1 MSAGGG
7 NYHRCRSDYWEVK
20 HEQGPVGPGYPGA
33 APSRLRTPALA
44 ALARAAAVPVG
55 ACLLA
60 LLGLTAYTAA
70 GAAGAPPARISVT
83 GARVLVP
90 SNPDAT
96 AAFFVIRNTG
106 RSPDTLVSV
115 SSPQLRSAVLSQT
128 VVADGAG
135 HMEQAPAV
143 VVPAG
148 GTVSLIPGGVDVMVP
163 DPPALRAGQQITLD
177 LRFAASGTV
186 RVRATVVRPGS

>member
-7 NYHRCRSDYWEVK
+7 NHHGYRSDYWKVK
-20 HEQGPVGPGYPGA
+20 HEQGPVGPGSPGA
-33 APSRLRTPALA
+33 APIRLGMPALA

-60 LLGLTAYTAA
+60 LLALTAYTAA

-96 AAFFVIRNTG
+96 AAFFVVRNT
-106 RSPDTLVSV
+106 RQSPDTLESV
-115 SSPQLRSAVLSQT
+115 SSPQLRTAVLSRT
-128 VVADGAG
+128 VVASGAG
-135 HMEQAPAV
+135 HMERAPAV

-148 GTVSLIPGGVDVMVP
+148 GTVSLMPGGVDVMVP
-163 DPPALRAGQQITLD
+163 DPPALKAGQQVTLD
-177 LRFAASGTV
+177 LRFTASGTV

>member
-1 MSAGGG
+1 M
-7 NYHRCRSDYWEVK
+7 
-20 HEQGPVGPGYPGA
+20 P
-33 APSRLRTPALA
+33 L
-44 ALARAAAVPVG
+44 G
-55 ACLLA
+55 ACLIV

-83 GARVLVP
+83 GARVVVP

-115 SSPQLRSAVLSQT
+115 SSPQLRRAVLSRT
-128 VVADGAG
+128 VVAEGAG
-135 HMEQAPAV
+135 HMEPAPGV

-163 DPPALRAGQQITLD
+163 DPPALRVGQQIALD
-177 LRFAASGTV
+177 LRFAASGMV
-186 RVRATVVRPGS
+186 RVLAMVVRPGS